1 MKVYVITQGSYSD
14 YHICAVSVDKER
26 AVLLSRY
33 FSDGDGLAQVEEYD
47 TEAKLPNSE
56 VLFRLIPIYKVE
68 IRKDGRCFSG
78 IIEYHDSAT
87 PYKSRFTF
95 GTLSG
100 DGDTFYAFLTA
111 NDEAHAR
118 KIAFDK
124 RAQMVAERFGL

>member
-14 YHICAVSVDKER
+14 YHICAVAVDKEG

-33 FSDGDGLAQVEEYD
+33 FSDGYGLAQAEEYD

-78 IIEYHDSAT
+78 ILGYHDSAE
-87 PYKSRFTF
+87 PYKNHFRF
-95 GTLSG
+95 GNLSG

-124 RAQMVAERFGL
+124 RAQMIAERFGL

>member
-1 MKVYVITQGSYSD
+1 MKVYVITNGSYSD
-14 YHICAVSVDKER
+14 YHICAVAIDKER

-56 VLFRLIPIYKVE
+56 YLFRLIPIYKVE

-78 IIEYHDSAT
+78 IIEYHDSAE
-87 PYKSRFTF
+87 PYKNRFMF
-95 GTLSG
+95 GTLLG

-111 NDEAHAR
+111 NSEDHAR

-124 RAQMVAERFGL
+124 RAQMIAERFGL